1 MRVKRNQVIE
11 KSLSQNIFLGLSLA
25 IMVTE
30 IHLISQEELL
40 LMLFS
45 QDKDGCQETFTLTMT
60 SFGPWEASLAST

>member
-25 IMVTE
+25 IMVTG
-30 IHLISQEELL
+30 IHLINQEELL

-45 QDKDGCQETFTLTMT
+45 QDRDECQETFTLTTT

>member
-25 IMVTE
+25 IMVTG
-30 IHLISQEELL
+30 IHLINQEELL
-40 LMLFS
+40 RMLFS
-45 QDKDGCQETFTLTMT
+45 QDKDVCQETFTLTTT

>member
-25 IMVTE
+25 IMVTG
-30 IHLISQEELL
+30 IHLINQEELL

-45 QDKDGCQETFTLTMT
+45 QDKDEFQETFTLTTT